1 MIKISFTL
9 QLIGHEKLSA
19 TACTTFETEAVQ
31 QGVGIG
37 YKQVLYLETEIF
49 SRSWKSSE
57 TELLQSKQFT
67 S

>member
-49 SRSWKSSE
+49 SRS
-57 TELLQSKQFT
+57 
-67 S
+67 